1 VLPLV
6 HPDIVHFAVAFIVVG
21 ASLEAYAY
29 LRSPESLL
37 RWAAPLLV
45 VGTVSLIAVIF
56 TGYLAANSI
65 EVDPAAMETLKSHE
79 KNGWI
84 LLALVV
90 LAQFWKAWNGGR
102 IEGAQRKLYAAW
114 LLLIVACA
122 LYGALLGGELVYQ
135 WGVGV
140 GEG

>member
-1 VLPLV
+1 MLHLI
-6 HPDIVHFAVAFIVVG
+6 HPAIVHFAVAFVVVG

-29 LRSPESLL
+29 LRDVPGLSS
-37 RWAAPLLV
+37 WAAPTLV
-45 VGTVSLIAVIF
+45 VGTFSLVAVIF
-56 TGYLAANSI
+56 SGYLAANSI

-90 LAQFWKAWNGGR
+90 LAQFWKAWSGGR
-102 IEGAQRKLYAAW
+102 IEGAQRRLYGVW
-114 LLLIVACA
+114 MLVVVGCA
-122 LYGALLGGELVYQ
+122 IYGALLGGELVYD

-140 GEG
+140 GQR

>member
-1 VLPLV
+1 MLHLV
-6 HPDIVHFAVAFIVVG
+6 HPAIVHFAVAFIVVG

-29 LRSPESLL
+29 LRSHESLL

-56 TGYLAANSI
+56 SGYLAANSI

-79 KNGWI
+79 RNGWI

-90 LAQFWKAWNGGR
+90 LAQFWKAWHGGR
-102 IEGAQRKLYAAW
+102 IEGVQRKLYAAW
-114 LLLIVACA
+114 LLLIVVCA